1 MGTVMTELGAR
12 PEPPASRGRL
22 VMAAVLLAMSLL
34 ATVFVGLAAWGA
46 TRDLADVREDLDT
59 MAGPALASDL
69 VTGLQDERNYAAS
82 YILGFENAL
91 ELPVDSMDEATGAT
105 DDALAALR
113 SRVELRGGD
122 LAAAYGEVL
131 GRIDGSLAGLRQTV
145 DGISGERGQNL
156 ASVSEPLYAG
166 YSTLIDDL
174 MDAGDSM
181 ALAIDDSELSR
192 GVRLHQLALAQPAL
206 VGYIQRGLVLAGVGP
221 GGSVDTAE
229 EVASISAYRAE
240 LEANETE
247 IESLATGMYAD
258 AAGNRQ
264 HAAALS
270 DYLDVVDSSIQGGVV
285 PITEVLTATSANGEL
300 SQHYA
305 AMSDAV
311 KRTLAERA
319 DDLEQEARSRR
330 LLWFVLAG
338 ASLAAVAAALVVV
351 LVR

>member
-1 MGTVMTELGAR
+1 
-12 PEPPASRGRL
+12 
-22 VMAAVLLAMSLL
+22 MAAVLLAMSLL

-46 TRDLADVREDLDT
+46 TQDLADVREDLDT

-69 VTGLQDERNYAAS
+69 VTGLQDERNYAAG

-113 SRVELRGGD
+113 SQVERRGGD

-131 GRIDGSLAGLRQTV
+131 GGIDGSLADLRQTV

-156 ASVSEPLYAG
+156 TSVSEPLYAG
-166 YSTLIDDL
+166 YSTLIDNL

-206 VGYIQRGLVLAGVGP
+206 VAYIQRGLVLAGVGP

-229 EVASISAYRAE
+229 EVASIAAYRAE

-247 IESLATGMYAD
+247 IASLATGTYAD
-258 AAGNRQ
+258 VAVNRQ
-264 HAAALS
+264 DAAALS
-270 DYLDVVDSSIQGGVV
+270 EYLDVVDSSIQGGVV
-285 PITEVLTATSANGEL
+285 PITEVLTATSTNGAL
-300 SQHYA
+300 TQHYA

-311 KRTLAERA
+311 KSTLAERA
-319 DDLEQEARSRR
+319 DDLEQEAKSRR
-330 LLWFVLAG
+330 LLWFALAG
-338 ASLAAVAAALVVV
+338 ASLAAVAAALLVV